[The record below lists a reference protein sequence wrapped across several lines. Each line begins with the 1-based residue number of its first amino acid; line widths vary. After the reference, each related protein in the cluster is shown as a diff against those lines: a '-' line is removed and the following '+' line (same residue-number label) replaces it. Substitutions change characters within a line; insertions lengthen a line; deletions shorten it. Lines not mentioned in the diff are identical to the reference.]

1 MTNIRYDQND
11 NKNENNYHNH
21 NRCNEEE
28 QLQQKPTH
36 GVSLFLET
44 ARKTIQIQFF
54 HPHVATVS
62 VFVETK
68 RNDFDFWESSSHQ
81 SL

>member
-36 GVSLFLET
+36 GVFGDHEKNNTNTIFSLS
-44 ARKTIQIQFF
+44 RCDRVCVCGDQK
-54 HPHVATVS
+54 
-62 VFVETK
+62 K
-68 RNDFDFWESSSHQ
+68 
-81 SL
+81 